1 MPPFDDDDSF
11 IKRTGRKT
19 LKLTSALF
27 GVAAITALATAG
39 PASAQQEI
47 IFGISATPNSLQGQS
62 AHEFARI
69 ANEKLGDAA
78 VVKVF
83 DSSQL
88 GKDKDMLQKI
98 KIGTMH
104 ITLPSS
110 VMPEIAPEYAIFDLP
125 FLVADREHLARI
137 DDTFFQDVLVPAAE
151 AQGYRPLAV
160 WENGFRQI
168 TNNVRPINTPAD
180 LEGLKI
186 RTPNSSWR
194 VAMFGEYGANP
205 TPMSFSEVFVSLQ
218 TGVIDGQENPL
229 TNIAGAKLQEVQKYL
244 SMSGHVYSPAYP
256 TVGVAAF
263 EKLDPAV
270 QQILAETAQEIALWA
285 REQGA
290 AQDGALLEELKAS
303 GMEVNIADRQAFVD
317 ASAPLYEKFASE
329 VEDGQAMI
337 DQVLSL
343 AEGS

>member
-1 MPPFDDDDSF
+1 ME
-11 IKRTGRKT
+11 
-19 LKLTSALF
+19 LKSAIF
-27 GVAAITALATAG
+27 GAAALAVMAG
-39 PASAQQEI
+39 TASAQEEI
-47 IFGISATPNSLQGQS
+47 IFGISAATGSLQEQS
-62 AHEFARI
+62 ASEFARR
-69 ANEKLGDAA
+69 ANEKLGDTA

-98 KIGTMH
+98 KLGTMH
-104 ITLPSS
+104 LTLPSS
-110 VMPEIAPEYAIFDLP
+110 IMPEIAPEYAIFDLP
-125 FLVADREHLARI
+125 FLVADRDHLARI
-137 DDTFFQDVLVPAAE
+137 DETFFKDVLVPAAE

-168 TNNVRPINTPAD
+168 TNNERPINTPAD

-194 VAMFGEYGANP
+194 VAMFDEYGANP
-205 TPMSFSEVFVSLQ
+205 TPMAFSEVFVALQ

-229 TNIAGAKLQEVQKYL
+229 TNIVGGKLDEVQEYL

-263 EKLDPAV
+263 EKLDPEIQDV
-270 QQILAETAQEIALWA
+270 LTETAQEVALWA
-285 REQGA
+285 REQGES
-290 AQDGALLEELKAS
+290 QDGALLEELKAG
-303 GMEVNIADRQAFVD
+303 GMKVNTADRAAFVE
-317 ASAPLYEKFASE
+317 ASKPLYEKFATE
-329 VEDGQAMI
+329 VEGGQEMI

-343 AEGS
+343 ADGEGS

>member
-1 MPPFDDDDSF
+1 M
-11 IKRTGRKT
+11 KNTN
-19 LKLTSALF
+19 LSAM
-27 GVAAITALATAG
+27 VAVTIALGNAALA
-39 PASAQQEI
+39 QEEI

-62 AHEFARI
+62 AYEFQRR
-69 ANEKLGDAA
+69 ANEKLGDLGE
-78 VVKVF
+78 VKVF

-98 KIGTMH
+98 RLGTMH

-125 FLVADREHLARI
+125 FLVSDRDHLARM
-137 DDTFFQDVLVPAAE
+137 DETLFKGTLVPAAE
-151 AQGYRPLAV
+151 AEGYRPLAV

-168 TNNVRPINTPAD
+168 TNNERPINVPAD

-194 VAMFGEYGANP
+194 VSMFQEWGANP
-205 TPMSFSEVFVSLQ
+205 TPMAFSEVFVALQ

-229 TNIAGAKLQEVQKYL
+229 TNIAGAKFQEVQEYL
-244 SMSGHVYSPAYP
+244 SMTGHVYSPAYP
-256 TVGVAAF
+256 TVGIDTF
-263 EKLDPAV
+263 EKLAPEV
-270 QQILAETAQEIALWA
+270 QMILAETAQEVAIWA

-290 AQDGALLEELKAS
+290 KEDEDLLTTLTEA
-303 GMEVNIADRQAFVD
+303 GMKVNEADRAAFVE
-317 ASAPLYEKFASE
+317 ASKPIYEKFAEE
-329 VEDGQAMI
+329 VENGQAMI
-337 DQVLSL
+337 DEAMAL

>member
-1 MPPFDDDDSF
+1 MKLKSAFF
-11 IKRTGRKT
+11 GAAT
-19 LKLTSALF
+19 LAMMA
-27 GVAAITALATAG
+27 GAAI
-39 PASAQQEI
+39 AQEEI
-47 IFGISATPNSLQGQS
+47 IFGISAATGSLQQQS
-62 AHEFARI
+62 ASEFARR
-69 ANEKLGDAA
+69 ANEKLGDTA

-98 KIGTMH
+98 KLGTMH
-104 ITLPSS
+104 LTLPSS
-110 VMPEIAPEYAIFDLP
+110 IMPEIAAEYAIFDLP
-125 FLVADREHLARI
+125 FLVADRDHLARI
-137 DDTFFQDVLVPAAE
+137 DETFFKDVLVPAAE

-168 TNNVRPINTPAD
+168 TNNERPINTPAD

-194 VAMFGEYGANP
+194 VAMFSEYGANP
-205 TPMSFSEVFVSLQ
+205 TPMSFSEVFVALQ

-229 TNIAGAKLQEVQKYL
+229 TNIAGGKLNEVQKYL

-263 EKLDPAV
+263 EKLDPEIQKV
-270 QQILAETAQEIALWA
+270 LSETAQEVALWA

-290 AQDGALLEELKAS
+290 EQDGKLLEELEAG
-303 GMEVNIADRQAFVD
+303 GMEVNTADRAAFVE
-317 ASAPLYEKFASE
+317 ASAPLYEKFAAE
-329 VEDGQAMI
+329 VEGGQAMI

-343 AEGS
+343 ADGDS

>member
-1 MPPFDDDDSF
+1 MMA
-11 IKRTGRKT
+11 G
-19 LKLTSALF
+19 
-27 GVAAITALATAG
+27 AAI
-39 PASAQQEI
+39 AQEEI
-47 IFGISATPNSLQGQS
+47 IFGISAATGSLQQQS
-62 AHEFARI
+62 ASEFARR
-69 ANEKLGDAA
+69 ANEKLGDTA

-98 KIGTMH
+98 KLGTMH
-104 ITLPSS
+104 LTLPSS
-110 VMPEIAPEYAIFDLP
+110 IMPEIAAEYAIFDLP
-125 FLVADREHLARI
+125 FLVADRDHLARI
-137 DDTFFQDVLVPAAE
+137 DETFFKDVLVPAAE

-168 TNNVRPINTPAD
+168 TNNERPINTPAD

-194 VAMFGEYGANP
+194 VAMFSEYGANP
-205 TPMSFSEVFVSLQ
+205 TPMSFSEVFVALQ

-229 TNIAGAKLQEVQKYL
+229 TNIAGGKLNEVQKYL

-263 EKLDPAV
+263 EKLDPEIQKV
-270 QQILAETAQEIALWA
+270 LSETAQEVALWA

-290 AQDGALLEELKAS
+290 EQDGKLLEELEAG
-303 GMEVNIADRQAFVD
+303 GMEVNTADRAAFVE
-317 ASAPLYEKFASE
+317 ASAPLYEKFAAE
-329 VEDGQAMI
+329 VEGGQAMI

-343 AEGS
+343 ADGDS

>member
-1 MPPFDDDDSF
+1 M
-11 IKRTGRKT
+11 K
-19 LKLTSALF
+19 LKHTFA
-27 GVAAITALATAG
+27 VAAVTLGLAAG
-39 PASAQQEI
+39 PALAQEEI
-47 IFGISATPNSLQGQS
+47 IFGISATPSSLQGLT
-62 AHEFARI
+62 AHEFARR

-110 VMPEIAPEYAIFDLP
+110 IMPEISPEFAIFDLP
-125 FLVADREHLARI
+125 FLVADRDHLSKI
-137 DDTFFQDVLVPAAE
+137 DDTFFKDVLVPAAE

-160 WENGFRQI
+160 WENGFRHI
-168 TNNVRPINTPAD
+168 TNNVRPIDTPAD
-180 LEGLKI
+180 LDGLKI

-194 VAMFGEYGANP
+194 VAMFDEYGANP

-218 TGVIDGQENPL
+218 TNVIDGQENPL

-244 SMSGHVYSPAYP
+244 SLSGHVYSPAYP
-256 TVGVAAF
+256 TVGTAVF
-263 EKLDPAV
+263 DKLDPEV
-270 QQILAETAQEIALWA
+270 QQILAETAQEMALWA

-290 AQDGALLEELKAS
+290 AAEGELLETLKAD
-303 GMEVNIADRQAFVD
+303 GMEVNTANRDAFVE

-329 VEDGQAMI
+329 VDGGQEMI
-337 DQVLSL
+337 DSVLSL
-343 AEGS
+343 AGGGS